1 MGHPKTENIVT
12 CALCGGGHLSRRTEI
27 DRFPYGIGAEPV
39 ILEVAVEVLHCE
51 DCQFEFTGPAA
62 EEARHET
69 VCRHLGA

>member
-1 MGHPKTENIVT
+1 MHPKTENIVT
-12 CALCGGGHLSRRTEI
+12 CALCGGGHLSRRTEV
-27 DRFPYGIGAEPV
+27 DRFPYGVDAEPV
-39 ILEVAVEVLHCE
+39 ILEVAVEVLYCE